1 MKKRVLSALLALC
14 LAFSLFGTALAATAA
29 ETTAAPAAASSA
41 EGQTDPAVT
50 DDTSGETA
58 APEGTETP
66 AETPEE
72 TETQA
77 VTETPGETETP
88 DGAEQP
94 SNAAVSMPAQSFEQT
109 LDNGITVA
117 VEAPEGA
124 LPQGVTLNA
133 AMLDTDSEDARQAA
147 AQLDEAGVSY
157 DGFVALDVSFTDA
170 SGAELEP
177 ALPVTVRF
185 ELPEGL
191 LPEDVDTD
199 SLTVQHLA
207 EDDTGAVVSVE
218 TVADAAEEAEGT
230 ISVNDTEASAAFVV
244 EGFSTFT
251 LTWMEDHVIWDK
263 TESLEFR
270 IVDTDGNELTLPD
283 NYDLSYA
290 LPESGKVTFETIVE
304 KNGIKTITV
313 GGVEYVFQNATLV
326 SDQLRHP
333 INAAERIDGTLDDEV
348 RLYDSVMPNG
358 TGFYTRDD
366 GGAGGE
372 SDEHLE
378 LVYRRADESNS
389 EVYEPEPEYSKTAT
403 TNDGGQTYD
412 LTLSVSGDVGLS
424 TEKQKVDV
432 LFIVDQSGS
441 MDERDMG
448 EGKTR
453 QQVVAEQ
460 AEALAEALA
469 ANENLDAQFAVVTF
483 SDSLGSTQYYND
495 AAIRLS
501 WTDNTSAVY
510 SAANQEST
518 GGTNYEAGMMTGRAA
533 LIESRPDALK
543 YVIFLSDGEPTYYY
557 DEKGNT
563 VGNGSDFRDTYL
575 TSAIKQ
581 AEFYSAVN
589 GFFTIRVGN
598 ESNADAR
605 LNQLYAAVRNE
616 VGASG
621 DSENFGNYSAE
632 DSGELA
638 QKFAEI
644 AAQIT
649 SLSMSN
655 VSICDTLSEWVEPVS
670 GAEPYV
676 IVRDAEGSVTAAE
689 DNFFEVTYDNKELRL
704 EFDKEYELKD
714 GYVYELHLQIQPS
727 DKAYSAGSGSYTE
740 IGDPDT
746 GTYAG
751 EFGFPSNKTATLTYD
766 TDLTKDHSLTY
777 DMPVVQVRTATLTL
791 QKTFVGLTD
800 EDVYYILFGQAERP
814 NDSAGNE
821 AWNSYYQANF
831 SFDVNFCDSTLSDKQ
846 GNGQDYMAEDSS
858 ISDAIMKP
866 GDSTSKVTNGGDFIV
881 YAAKCLNY
889 PENAANLENA
899 TNEANRATLQKVG
912 GNWVYTQV
920 IDVAVCTS
928 ENLFYTVFEQHG
940 ELPGYAKLDPDSAVY
955 SVNLNGTNS
964 WTGHGKFV
972 QDADVKS
979 PAINLPD
986 EDEING
992 IRYNVLAHLSITDD
1006 TTIEFTNHYT
1016 DSMTITKAVTLDG
1029 GTATEALL
1037 DEIDTTEYEITLK
1050 PADTTKLVKT
1060 VDSQQFGPDWNAKM
1074 VDYSVN
1080 VSYSNSLTGGQTHE
1094 NTTLTFNRD
1103 GTLTVKLYAGESV
1116 TIDDL
1121 PAINWKVEETT
1132 PSDTADFDWTG
1143 VNYAEAYNNAKVD
1156 NGPHDGQYDADSG
1169 NSWTNNE
1176 KAAEKD
1182 NEGAD
1187 HWNRYESD
1195 DTYGMTDSTDG
1206 TVVLDVDV
1214 TLTEPNNGP
1223 SVAVTLTNDYAHY
1236 YTLIIEK
1243 QVTGGMGDTSEFFD
1257 FFTSVSRGDVD
1268 VAVNSGNAT
1277 DNDLDLGFVL
1287 TTQGTN
1293 ARYNSDDI
1301 VDNYGFQL
1309 ADNGTLTITKLKAD
1323 DVVTLAETDANANGY
1338 ETTYA
1343 GAEAVSDESGNY
1355 TVTVGSE
1362 DAVTVEGDSTTLK
1375 VTVTNHRDPATPTDA
1390 DANSAAPYLVLTAC
1404 AAFAGLALAGSI
1416 VAVRLRRRRQ
1426 E

>member
-14 LAFSLFGTALAATAA
+14 LAFSLFGTALAAAAA

-94 SNAAVSMPAQSFEQT
+94 TDAAAVSMPAQSFEQT

-133 AMLDTDSEDARQAA
+133 AMLDTDSEDARQVA

-170 SGAELEP
+170 SGAEVEP

-191 LPEDVDTD
+191 LPEDVDTA

-251 LTWMEDHVIWDK
+251 LTWVEDFLLERS
-263 TESLEFR
+263 ESLEFR

-283 NYDLSYA
+283 GYNLSYA

-326 SDQLRHP
+326 SNQLRHP
-333 INAAERIDGTLDDEV
+333 INAAERIDGIVNDEV
-348 RLYDSVMPNG
+348 RLYDSVMPNS

-366 GGAGGE
+366 GGK
-372 SDEHLE
+372 SNEHLE

-389 EVYEPEPEYSKTAT
+389 EVYEPEPEYSKTANT
-403 TNDGGQTYD
+403 DDGGQTYD

-543 YVIFLSDGEPTYYY
+543 YVIFLSDGEPTYCY
-557 DEKGNT
+557 DKNGNT
-563 VGNGSDFRDTYL
+563 DGNGSDFRDTYL
-575 TSAIKQ
+575 TSAIEQ

-589 GFFTIRVGN
+589 GFFTIRVGD

-605 LNQLYAAVRNE
+605 LTRLYAAVRDA
-616 VGASG
+616 VGASE
-621 DSENFGNYSAE
+621 DSENFGNYHAE

-676 IVRDAEGSVTAAE
+676 IVRDAEGNVTTAE
-689 DNFFEVTYDNKELRL
+689 DNSFKVTYNPDNKELRL
-704 EFDKEYELKD
+704 EFAEEYELKD

-727 DKAYSAGSGSYTE
+727 DKAYSAGSGSYTK

-751 EFGFPSNKTATLTYD
+751 VRGFPSNETAILTYD
-766 TDLTKDHSLTY
+766 TDLTQDHSLTY

-881 YAAKCLNY
+881 YAAKCLND
-889 PENAANLENA
+889 PGSAASLTSA
-899 TNEANRATLQKVG
+899 TNEANRATLEKVD

-920 IDVAVCTS
+920 IDVAICTS
-928 ENLFYTVFEQHG
+928 NNLFYTVFEQHG

-1006 TTIEFTNHYT
+1006 TTISFTNYYT
-1016 DSMTITKAVTLDG
+1016 DAMTFTKTVTLDG
-1029 GTATEALL
+1029 ETATEALL
-1037 DEIDTTEYEITLK
+1037 DEIGTTEYVITLR
-1050 PADTTKLVKT
+1050 PADTTQLVNSH
-1060 VDSQQFGPDWNAKM
+1060 DLGPGWSTKM
-1074 VDYSVN
+1074 NGYEVG
-1080 VSYSNSLTGGQTHE
+1080 VSYSNSLTGGQTHD
-1094 NTTLTFNRD
+1094 NKTLTFHED

-1116 TIDDL
+1116 TINDL
-1121 PAINWKVEETT
+1121 PAINWSVVETT
-1132 PSDTADFDWTG
+1132 PSDTTDYYWTG
-1143 VNYAEAYNNAKVD
+1143 VTYAEDYNDAKVD
-1156 NGPHDGQYDADSG
+1156 NGPRDDQYDADSG
-1169 NSWTNNE
+1169 NNWADNE

-1182 NEGAD
+1182 NKGAD

-1243 QVTGGMGDTSEFFD
+1243 QVTGGMGDTSEFFG
-1257 FFTSVSRGDVD
+1257 FFTSVSRGEDV
-1268 VAVNSGNAT
+1268 VAVNSGSAT
-1277 DNDLDLGFVL
+1277 NNNLGLGFVL

>member
-1 MKKRVLSALLALC
+1 MKKRVFSALLALC

-58 APEGTETP
+58 APEETETP

-109 LDNGITVA
+109 LDNGVTVA

-133 AMLDTDSEDARQAA
+133 AMLDTDSEESQQAA

-170 SGAELEP
+170 SGAEVEP

-191 LPEDVDTD
+191 LPEDVDTA

-283 NYDLSYA
+283 SYDLSYA

-304 KNGIKTITV
+304 ENGIKTITV

-358 TGFYTRDD
+358 TGYYTRDD

-412 LTLSVSGDVGLS
+412 LTLSVSGDVGSS

-441 MDERDMG
+441 MDERDM
-448 EGKTR
+448 EQGKTR

-460 AEALAEALA
+460 AKDLAEALA

-563 VGNGSDFRDTYL
+563 DGNGSDFRDTYL

-581 AEFYSAVN
+581 AKFYSAVN
-589 GFFTIRVGN
+589 GFFTIRVGD
-598 ESNADAR
+598 ESDADAR
-605 LNQLYAAVRNE
+605 LTELYAAVRDA

-621 DSENFGNYSAE
+621 DSENFGNYRAK

-670 GAEPYV
+670 DAEPYV
-676 IVRDAEGSVTAAE
+676 IVRDAEGKVTTAE
-689 DNFFEVTYDNKELRL
+689 NSSFKATYDPGKKELRL
-704 EFDKEYELKD
+704 EFDEEYELKD

-727 DKAYSAGSGSYTE
+727 DEAYSAGSGSYTE

-751 EFGFPSNKTATLTYD
+751 VRGFPSNETAILTYD

-881 YAAKCLNY
+881 YAAKCLND
-889 PENAANLENA
+889 PGSAASLTSA
-899 TNEANRATLQKVG
+899 TNEANRATLEKVD

-920 IDVAVCTS
+920 IDVAICTS
-928 ENLFYTVFEQHG
+928 NNLFYTVFEQHG

-979 PAINLPD
+979 PVINLPD

-1006 TTIEFTNHYT
+1006 TTISFTNYYT
-1016 DSMTITKAVTLDG
+1016 DAMTLTKTVTLDG
-1029 GTATEALL
+1029 ETATEALL
-1037 DEIDTTEYEITLK
+1037 DEIDTTEYVITLR
-1050 PADTTKLVKT
+1050 PADTTKLVNSH
-1060 VDSQQFGPDWNAKM
+1060 DLGPGWSTKM
-1074 VDYSVN
+1074 NGYEVG
-1080 VSYSNSLTGGQTHE
+1080 VSYSNSLTGGQTHD
-1094 NTTLTFNRD
+1094 NKTLTFHED

-1116 TIDDL
+1116 TINDL
-1121 PAINWKVEETT
+1121 PAINWSVVETT
-1132 PSDTADFDWTG
+1132 PSDTTDYYWTG
-1143 VNYAEAYNNAKVD
+1143 VTYAEAYNDAKVD
-1156 NGPHDGQYDADSG
+1156 NGPRDDQYDVDSG
-1169 NSWTNNE
+1169 NSWANNE

-1257 FFTSVSRGDVD
+1257 FFTSVSRGEDV
-1268 VAVNSGNAT
+1268 VAVNSGSAT
-1277 DNDLDLGFVL
+1277 NNNLGLGFVL

-1293 ARYNSDDI
+1293 ARYNSDPDT
-1301 VDNYGFQL
+1301 VDDYGFQL
-1309 ADNGTLTITKLKAD
+1309 ADNDTLTISKLKED
-1323 DVVTLAETDANANGY
+1323 DVVYLREDDYSDEGY
-1338 ETTYA
+1338 TTTYT
-1343 GAEAVSDESGNY
+1343 GVAVNGDGTQITDEYGNY
-1355 TVTVGSE
+1355 IVNVSGENTE
-1362 DAVTVEGDSTTLK
+1362 LK

-1390 DANSAAPYLVLTAC
+1390 DTDSTAPYLVLTAC

>member
-1 MKKRVLSALLALC
+1 
-14 LAFSLFGTALAATAA
+14 
-29 ETTAAPAAASSA
+29 
-41 EGQTDPAVT
+41 
-50 DDTSGETA
+50 
-58 APEGTETP
+58 
-66 AETPEE
+66 
-72 TETQA
+72 
-77 VTETPGETETP
+77 
-88 DGAEQP
+88 
-94 SNAAVSMPAQSFEQT
+94 
-109 LDNGITVA
+109 
-117 VEAPEGA
+117 
-124 LPQGVTLNA
+124 
-133 AMLDTDSEDARQAA
+133 
-147 AQLDEAGVSY
+147 
-157 DGFVALDVSFTDA
+157 
-170 SGAELEP
+170 
-177 ALPVTVRF
+177 
-185 ELPEGL
+185 
-191 LPEDVDTD
+191 
-199 SLTVQHLA
+199 
-207 EDDTGAVVSVE
+207 
-218 TVADAAEEAEGT
+218 
-230 ISVNDTEASAAFVV
+230 
-244 EGFSTFT
+244 
-251 LTWMEDHVIWDK
+251 
-263 TESLEFR
+263 
-270 IVDTDGNELTLPD
+270 
-283 NYDLSYA
+283 
-290 LPESGKVTFETIVE
+290 
-304 KNGIKTITV
+304 
-313 GGVEYVFQNATLV
+313 
-326 SDQLRHP
+326 
-333 INAAERIDGTLDDEV
+333 
-348 RLYDSVMPNG
+348 
-358 TGFYTRDD
+358 
-366 GGAGGE
+366 
-372 SDEHLE
+372 
-378 LVYRRADESNS
+378 
-389 EVYEPEPEYSKTAT
+389 
-403 TNDGGQTYD
+403 
-412 LTLSVSGDVGLS
+412 
-424 TEKQKVDV
+424 
-432 LFIVDQSGS
+432 
-441 MDERDMG
+441 
-448 EGKTR
+448 
-453 QQVVAEQ
+453 
-460 AEALAEALA
+460 
-469 ANENLDAQFAVVTF
+469 
-483 SDSLGSTQYYND
+483 
-495 AAIRLS
+495 
-501 WTDNTSAVY
+501 
-510 SAANQEST
+510 
-518 GGTNYEAGMMTGRAA
+518 MTGRAA

-563 VGNGSDFRDTYL
+563 DGNGSEFSNTYL

-589 GFFTIRVGN
+589 GFFTIRVGK

-605 LNQLYAAVRNE
+605 LTQLYAAVRDE

-676 IVRDAEGSVTAAE
+676 IVRDAEGNETDAE
-689 DNFFEVTYDNKELRL
+689 DNFFEVTYNPDNKELRL
-704 EFDKEYELKD
+704 EFAEEYELKD

-751 EFGFPSNKTATLTYD
+751 ESGFPSNATAILTYD
-766 TDLTKDHSLTY
+766 TDLTQDHSLTY

-814 NDSAGNE
+814 DDDAADE

-831 SFDVNFCDSTLSDKQ
+831 SFDVNFCDSNLDNKTD
-846 GNGQDYMAEDSS
+846 GGQPYMAEDSS
-858 ISDAIMKP
+858 ISDTIMML
-866 GDSTSKVTNGGDFIV
+866 GDSETKVTNGGEFIV
-881 YAAKCLNY
+881 YAAKCLND
-889 PENAANLENA
+889 PGNATNLSNA
-899 TNEANRATLQKVG
+899 TNEANRATLEKED

-964 WTGHGKFV
+964 WSGHGKFV
-972 QDADVKS
+972 QDADVES

-992 IRYNVLAHLSITDD
+992 IRDNVLARLSITDD
-1006 TTIEFTNHYT
+1006 TTISFTNYYT
-1016 DSMTITKAVTLDG
+1016 DAMTLTKTVTLDG
-1029 GTATEALL
+1029 ETATEALL
-1037 DEIDTTEYEITLK
+1037 DEIGTTEYVITLR
-1050 PADTTKLVKT
+1050 PADTTKLVNSH
-1060 VDSQQFGPDWNAKM
+1060 DLGPGWSTKM
-1074 VDYSVN
+1074 NGYEVG
-1080 VSYSNSLTGGQTHE
+1080 VSYSNSLTGGQTHDDK
-1094 NTTLTFNRD
+1094 TLTFNED

-1116 TIDDL
+1116 TINDL
-1121 PAINWKVEETT
+1121 PAINWSVVETT
-1132 PSDTADFDWTG
+1132 PSDTTDYYWTG
-1143 VNYAEAYNNAKVD
+1143 VTYAEDYNDAKVD
-1156 NGPHDGQYDADSG
+1156 NGPRDDQYDADSG
-1169 NSWTNNE
+1169 NGWANNE

-1187 HWNRYESD
+1187 HWNRYEPG
-1195 DTYGMTDSTDG
+1195 DTYGMTDYTDG

-1214 TLTEPNNGP
+1214 ALSETDNGP

-1268 VAVNSGNAT
+1268 VAVNSGNAI
-1277 DNDLDLGFVL
+1277 DNDLGLGFVL

-1293 ARYNSDDI
+1293 AQYNSDPDT
-1301 VDNYGFQL
+1301 VDDYDFQL

-1355 TVTVGSE
+1355 TVAVGSE

-1390 DANSAAPYLVLTAC
+1390 DTNSTAPYLVLTAC

-1416 VAVRLRRRRQ
+1416 VTVRLRRRRQ

>member
-1 MKKRVLSALLALC
+1 MKKRVFSALLALC
-14 LAFSLFGTALAATAA
+14 LAFSLFGTALAAAAA
-29 ETTAAPAAASSA
+29 ETTAAPVSASSA
-41 EGQTDPAVT
+41 EGQTDLAVT

-58 APEGTETP
+58 APEETETP

-77 VTETPGETETP
+77 VTETPGETETS

-94 SNAAVSMPAQSFEQT
+94 TDAAAVSMPAQSFEQT

-133 AMLDTDSEDARQAA
+133 AMLDTDSEDARQVA

-191 LPEDVDTD
+191 LPEDVDTA
-199 SLTVQHLA
+199 SLAVQHLA

-283 NYDLSYA
+283 SYDLSYA

-304 KNGIKTITV
+304 ENGIKTITV

-333 INAAERIDGTLDDEV
+333 INAAERIDGALDDEV
-348 RLYDSVMPNG
+348 RLYDSVMPNS

-366 GGAGGE
+366 GGK
-372 SDEHLE
+372 SNEHLE

-448 EGKTR
+448 QGKTR

-543 YVIFLSDGEPTYYY
+543 YVIFLSDGEPTYCY
-557 DEKGNT
+557 DKNGNT
-563 VGNGSDFRDTYL
+563 DGNGSNFSITYL
-575 TSAIKQ
+575 TSAIEQ
-581 AEFYSAVN
+581 AKFYSAVN

-598 ESNADAR
+598 ESYADAR
-605 LNQLYAAVRNE
+605 LTELYAAVRDA
-616 VGASG
+616 VGASE
-621 DSENFGNYSAE
+621 DSENFGNYHAE

-727 DKAYSAGSGSYTE
+727 DEAYSAGSGSYTA

-746 GTYAG
+746 GTYA
-751 EFGFPSNKTATLTYD
+751 EESGFPSNATAILTYD
-766 TDLTKDHSLTY
+766 TDLTQDHSLTY

-814 NDSAGNE
+814 DDDAADE

-831 SFDVNFCDSTLSDKQ
+831 SFDVNFCDSNLDNKTD
-846 GNGQDYMAEDSS
+846 GGQPYMAEDSS
-858 ISDAIMKP
+858 IPDSIMKP
-866 GDSTSKVTNGGDFIV
+866 GDSSRVTNGGDFIV
-881 YAAKCLNY
+881 YAAKCLND
-889 PENAANLENA
+889 PGSAASLTSA

-992 IRYNVLAHLSITDD
+992 IRYNVLAHMSITDD
-1006 TTIEFTNHYT
+1006 TTISFTNYYT
-1016 DSMTITKAVTLDG
+1016 DAMTLTKTVTLDG
-1029 GTATEALL
+1029 ETATEALL
-1037 DEIDTTEYEITLK
+1037 DEIGTTEYAITLR
-1050 PADTTKLVKT
+1050 PADTTKLVNSH
-1060 VDSQQFGPDWNAKM
+1060 DLGPGWSTKM
-1074 VDYSVN
+1074 NGYEVG
-1080 VSYSNSLTGGQTHE
+1080 VSYSNSLTGGQTHD
-1094 NTTLTFNRD
+1094 NKTLTFNED

-1116 TIDDL
+1116 TINDL
-1121 PAINWKVEETT
+1121 PAINWSVVETT
-1132 PSDTADFDWTG
+1132 PSDTTDYYWTG
-1143 VNYAEAYNNAKVD
+1143 VTYAEAYNDAKVD
-1156 NGPHDGQYDADSG
+1156 NGPRDDQYDVDSG
-1169 NSWTNNE
+1169 NNWANNE

-1375 VTVTNHRDPATPTDA
+1375 VTVTNHRDPAAPTDA

>member
-1 MKKRVLSALLALC
+1 MKKRVFSALLALC

-58 APEGTETP
+58 APEETETP

-133 AMLDTDSEDARQAA
+133 AMLDTDSEESQQAA

-170 SGAELEP
+170 SGAEVEP

-191 LPEDVDTD
+191 LPEDVDTA

-251 LTWMEDHVIWDK
+251 LTWVEDHTFWDD

-333 INAAERIDGTLDDEV
+333 INAAERIDGIVNDEV
-348 RLYDSVMPNG
+348 RLYDSVMPNS

-366 GGAGGE
+366 GGK
-372 SDEHLE
+372 SNEHLE

-389 EVYEPEPEYSKTAT
+389 EVYEPEPEYSKTANT
-403 TNDGGQTYD
+403 DDGGQTYD

-432 LFIVDQSGS
+432 LFIVDQSRS

-448 EGKTR
+448 QGKTR
-453 QQVVAEQ
+453 QEVVAEQ
-460 AEALAEALA
+460 AGALAEALA

-483 SDSLGSTQYYND
+483 SNGLGSTQYYND

-510 SAANQEST
+510 LAANQEST

-557 DEKGNT
+557 DE
-563 VGNGSDFRDTYL
+563 NGDTGGDGSVFHDIYL

-581 AEFYSAVN
+581 AAFYSAVN

-605 LNQLYAAVRNE
+605 LTELYAAVRDA
-616 VGASG
+616 VGASE
-621 DSENFGNYSAE
+621 DSENFGNYRANN
-632 DSGELA
+632 SGELA

-655 VSICDTLSEWVEPVS
+655 VSIFDTLSEWVEPVS

-727 DKAYSAGSGSYTE
+727 DKAYSVGSGSYTE

-751 EFGFPSNKTATLTYD
+751 VLGFPSNETAILTYD

-814 NDSAGNE
+814 DDDAADE

-831 SFDVNFCDSTLSDKQ
+831 SFDVNFCDSNLDNKTD
-846 GNGQDYMAEDSS
+846 GGQPYMAEDSS
-858 ISDAIMKP
+858 IPDSIMKP
-866 GDSTSKVTNGGDFIV
+866 GDSSRVTNGGDFIV
-881 YAAKCLNY
+881 YAAKCLND

-1006 TTIEFTNHYT
+1006 TTISFTNYYT
-1016 DSMTITKAVTLDG
+1016 DAMTLTKTVTLDG
-1029 GTATEALL
+1029 ETATEALL
-1037 DEIDTTEYEITLK
+1037 DEIGTTEYVITLR
-1050 PADTTKLVKT
+1050 PADTTKLVNSH
-1060 VDSQQFGPDWNAKM
+1060 DLGPGWSTKM
-1074 VDYSVN
+1074 NGYEVG
-1080 VSYSNSLTGGQTHE
+1080 VSYSNSLTGGQTHD
-1094 NTTLTFNRD
+1094 NKTLTFHED

-1116 TIDDL
+1116 TINDL
-1121 PAINWKVEETT
+1121 PAINWSVVETT
-1132 PSDTADFDWTG
+1132 PSDTTDYYWTG
-1143 VNYAEAYNNAKVD
+1143 VTYAEDYNDAKVD
-1156 NGPHDGQYDADSG
+1156 NGPRDDQYDADSG
-1169 NSWTNNE
+1169 NNWADNE

-1182 NEGAD
+1182 NKGAD

-1243 QVTGGMGDTSEFFD
+1243 QVTGGMGDTSEFFN

-1390 DANSAAPYLVLTAC
+1390 DANSTAPFVVLTAC

>member
-1 MKKRVLSALLALC
+1 MKKRVLSTLLALC

-29 ETTAAPAAASSA
+29 ETTAAPVSASSA

-109 LDNGITVA
+109 LDNGVTVA

-177 ALPVTVRF
+177 TLPVTVRF

-199 SLTVQHLA
+199 SLAVQHLA

-283 NYDLSYA
+283 SYDLSYA

-304 KNGIKTITV
+304 ENGIKTITV

-333 INAAERIDGTLDDEV
+333 INAAERIDGALDDEV
-348 RLYDSVMPNG
+348 RLYDSVMPNS

-389 EVYEPEPEYSKTAT
+389 EVYEPEPEYSKTANT
-403 TNDGGQTYD
+403 DDGGQTYD
-412 LTLSVSGDVGLS
+412 LTLSVSGDVGSS

-441 MDERDMG
+441 MDESDMG
-448 EGKTR
+448 QGKTR

-483 SDSLGSTQYYND
+483 SNGLGSTQYYND

-501 WTDNTSAVY
+501 WTDDTSAVY

-563 VGNGSDFRDTYL
+563 DGNGSDFRDTYL

-589 GFFTIRVGN
+589 GFFTIRVGD

-605 LNQLYAAVRNE
+605 LTQLYAAVRDA

-621 DSENFGNYSAE
+621 DSENFGNYSAK

-676 IVRDAEGSVTAAE
+676 IVRDAEGKVTTAE
-689 DNFFEVTYDNKELRL
+689 NSSFKATYDPGKKELRL
-704 EFDKEYELKD
+704 EFDEEYELKD

-727 DKAYSAGSGSYTE
+727 DEAYSAGSGSYTK

-751 EFGFPSNKTATLTYD
+751 ESGFPSNATAILTYD
-766 TDLTKDHSLTY
+766 TDLTQDHSLTY

-881 YAAKCLNY
+881 YAAKCLND
-889 PENAANLENA
+889 PGSAASLTSA
-899 TNEANRATLQKVG
+899 TNEANRATLEKVD

-920 IDVAVCTS
+920 IDVAICTS
-928 ENLFYTVFEQHG
+928 NNLFYTVFEQHG

-1006 TTIEFTNHYT
+1006 TTISFTNYYT
-1016 DSMTITKAVTLDG
+1016 DAMTLTKTVTLDG
-1029 GTATEALL
+1029 ETATEALL
-1037 DEIDTTEYEITLK
+1037 DEIGTTEYAITLR
-1050 PADTTKLVKT
+1050 PADTTKLVNSH
-1060 VDSQQFGPDWNAKM
+1060 DLGPGWSTKM
-1074 VDYSVN
+1074 NGYEVG
-1080 VSYSNSLTGGQTHE
+1080 VSYSNSLTGGQTHD
-1094 NTTLTFNRD
+1094 NKTLTFNED

-1116 TIDDL
+1116 TINDL
-1121 PAINWKVEETT
+1121 PAINWSVVETT
-1132 PSDTADFDWTG
+1132 PSDTTDYYWTG
-1143 VNYAEAYNNAKVD
+1143 VTYAEAYNDAKVD
-1156 NGPHDGQYDADSG
+1156 NGPRDDQYDVDSG
-1169 NSWTNNE
+1169 NSWANNE

-1206 TVVLDVDV
+1206 TVVLDVNIRP
-1214 TLTEPNNGP
+1214 LTEPDSGP
-1223 SVAVTLTNDYAHY
+1223 SVAVTLTNN
-1236 YTLIIEK
+1236 YTRFE
-1243 QVTGGMGDTSEFFD
+1243 
-1257 FFTSVSRGDVD
+1257 
-1268 VAVNSGNAT
+1268 N
-1277 DNDLDLGFVL
+1277 
-1287 TTQGTN
+1287 
-1293 ARYNSDDI
+1293 
-1301 VDNYGFQL
+1301 
-1309 ADNGTLTITKLKAD
+1309 TLTITKYVSGPMGDTTADFTFTVVLTDTLNGDAPYELSNDVMTAQGLTRTDEGTYTLTLSDGESITLTLPYGVKA
-1323 DVVTLAETDANANGY
+1323 
-1338 ETTYA
+1338 
-1343 GAEAVSDESGNY
+1343 
-1355 TVTVGSE
+1355 
-1362 DAVTVEGDSTTLK
+1362 TVEETNAQGHTVYSRTDGTATGDF
-1375 VTVTNHRDPATPTDA
+1375 NPNDDNGDGRA
-1390 DANSAAPYLVLTAC
+1390 DALLDYTEISKQTVEIDASVHTIDFMNYRAAAVPTGIDTDSAAPYLVLTAC

>member
-14 LAFSLFGTALAATAA
+14 LAFSLFGTALAAAAA
-29 ETTAAPAAASSA
+29 ETTAAPVSASSA

-58 APEGTETP
+58 APEETETP

-109 LDNGITVA
+109 LDNGVTVA

-177 ALPVTVRF
+177 TLPVTVRF

-199 SLTVQHLA
+199 SLAVQHLA

-251 LTWMEDHVIWDK
+251 LTWVEDHTFWDD

-333 INAAERIDGTLDDEV
+333 INAAERIDGIVNDEV

-412 LTLSVSGDVGLS
+412 LTLSVSGDVGSS

-441 MDERDMG
+441 MDERDM
-448 EGKTR
+448 EQGKTR

-460 AEALAEALA
+460 AKDLAEALA

-501 WTDNTSAVY
+501 WTDDTSAVY
-510 SAANQEST
+510 SAANQKST

-543 YVIFLSDGEPTYYY
+543 YVIFLSDGEPTYCY
-557 DEKGNT
+557 DKNGNT
-563 VGNGSDFRDTYL
+563 DGNGSNFSITYL
-575 TSAIKQ
+575 TSAIEQ
-581 AEFYSAVN
+581 AKFYSAVN

-605 LNQLYAAVRNE
+605 LTELYAAVRNA

-621 DSENFGNYSAE
+621 DSENFGNYRAK

-676 IVRDAEGSVTAAE
+676 IVRDAEGNKTSTE
-689 DNFFEVTYDNKELRL
+689 NSSFKVTYDPENKELRL
-704 EFDKEYELKD
+704 EFDEEYELKD

-751 EFGFPSNKTATLTYD
+751 ESGFPSNATAILTYD
-766 TDLTKDHSLTY
+766 TDLTQDHSLTY

-814 NDSAGNE
+814 DDDAADE

-831 SFDVNFCDSTLSDKQ
+831 SFDVNFCDSNLDNKTD
-846 GNGQDYMAEDSS
+846 GGQPYMAEDSS
-858 ISDAIMKP
+858 IPDSIMKP
-866 GDSTSKVTNGGDFIV
+866 GDSSRVTNGGDFIV

-889 PENAANLENA
+889 PESAADLENA
-899 TNEANRATLQKVG
+899 TNEANRATLEKVD

-1006 TTIEFTNHYT
+1006 TTISFTNYYT
-1016 DSMTITKAVTLDG
+1016 DAMTLTKTVTLDG
-1029 GTATEALL
+1029 ETATEALL
-1037 DEIDTTEYEITLK
+1037 DEIGTTEYVITLR
-1050 PADTTKLVKT
+1050 PADTTQLVNSH
-1060 VDSQQFGPDWNAKM
+1060 DLGPGWNTKM
-1074 VDYSVN
+1074 NGYEVG
-1080 VSYSNSLTGGQTHE
+1080 VSYSNSLTGQTHD
-1094 NTTLTFNRD
+1094 NKTLTFHED

-1116 TIDDL
+1116 TINDL
-1121 PAINWKVEETT
+1121 PAINWSVVETT
-1132 PSDTADFDWTG
+1132 PSDTTDYYWTG
-1143 VNYAEAYNNAKVD
+1143 VTYAEAYNDAKVD
-1156 NGPHDGQYDADSG
+1156 NGPRDDQYDVDSG
-1169 NSWTNNE
+1169 NNWANNE

-1206 TVVLDVDV
+1206 TVVLDVNIRP
-1214 TLTEPNNGP
+1214 LTEPDSGP
-1223 SVAVTLTNDYAHY
+1223 SVAVTLTNN
-1236 YTLIIEK
+1236 YTRFE
-1243 QVTGGMGDTSEFFD
+1243 
-1257 FFTSVSRGDVD
+1257 
-1268 VAVNSGNAT
+1268 N
-1277 DNDLDLGFVL
+1277 
-1287 TTQGTN
+1287 
-1293 ARYNSDDI
+1293 
-1301 VDNYGFQL
+1301 
-1309 ADNGTLTITKLKAD
+1309 TLTITKYVSGPMGDTTADFTFTVVLTDTLNGDAPYELSNDVMTAQGLTRTDEGTYTLTLSDGESIILTLPYGVKA
-1323 DVVTLAETDANANGY
+1323 
-1338 ETTYA
+1338 
-1343 GAEAVSDESGNY
+1343 
-1355 TVTVGSE
+1355 
-1362 DAVTVEGDSTTLK
+1362 TVEETNAQGHTVYSRTDGTATGDF
-1375 VTVTNHRDPATPTDA
+1375 NPNDDNGDGRA
-1390 DANSAAPYLVLTAC
+1390 DALLDYTEISKQTVEIDASVHTIDFMNYRAAAVPTGVDTDSAAPYLVLTAC

>member
-1 MKKRVLSALLALC
+1 MKKRVFSALLALC

-29 ETTAAPAAASSA
+29 ETTAAPVSASSA
-41 EGQTDPAVT
+41 EGQTDLAVT

-58 APEGTETP
+58 APEETETP

-77 VTETPGETETP
+77 VTETPGETETS

-94 SNAAVSMPAQSFEQT
+94 TDAAAVSMPAQSFEQT

-170 SGAELEP
+170 SGAEVEP

-191 LPEDVDTD
+191 LPEDVDTA

-251 LTWMEDHVIWDK
+251 LTWVEDNTFWDD

-333 INAAERIDGTLDDEV
+333 INAAERIDGIVNDEV
-348 RLYDSVMPNG
+348 RLYDSVMPNS

-366 GGAGGE
+366 GGK
-372 SDEHLE
+372 SNEHLE

-389 EVYEPEPEYSKTAT
+389 EVYEPEPEYSKTANT
-403 TNDGGQTYD
+403 DDGGQTYD
-412 LTLSVSGDVGLS
+412 LTLSVSGDVGSS

-441 MDERDMG
+441 MDEHDMG
-448 EGKTR
+448 QGKTR

-501 WTDNTSAVY
+501 WTDDTSAVY

-543 YVIFLSDGEPTYYY
+543 YVIFLSDGEPTYCY
-557 DEKGNT
+557 DKNGNT
-563 VGNGSDFRDTYL
+563 YGNGSDFRDTYL

-605 LNQLYAAVRNE
+605 LTELYAAVRDA

-621 DSENFGNYSAE
+621 DSENFGNYRAK

-670 GAEPYV
+670 DAEPYV
-676 IVRDAEGSVTAAE
+676 IVRDAEGNKTSTE
-689 DNFFEVTYDNKELRL
+689 NSSFKVTYDPENKELRL
-704 EFDKEYELKD
+704 EFDEEYELKD

-727 DKAYSAGSGSYTE
+727 DKAYSAGSGSYTK

-751 EFGFPSNKTATLTYD
+751 ESGFPSNATAILTYD
-766 TDLTKDHSLTY
+766 TDLTQDHSLTY

-881 YAAKCLNY
+881 YAAKCLND
-889 PENAANLENA
+889 PGSAASLTSA
-899 TNEANRATLQKVG
+899 TNEANRATLEKVD

-920 IDVAVCTS
+920 IDVAICTS
-928 ENLFYTVFEQHG
+928 NNLFYTVFEQHG

-1006 TTIEFTNHYT
+1006 TTISFTNYYT
-1016 DSMTITKAVTLDG
+1016 DAMTLTKTVTLDG
-1029 GTATEALL
+1029 ETATEALL
-1037 DEIDTTEYEITLK
+1037 DEIGTTEYAITLR
-1050 PADTTKLVKT
+1050 PADTTKLVNSH
-1060 VDSQQFGPDWNAKM
+1060 DLGPGWSTKM
-1074 VDYSVN
+1074 NGYEVG
-1080 VSYSNSLTGGQTHE
+1080 VSYSNSLTGQTHD
-1094 NTTLTFNRD
+1094 NKTLTFHED

-1116 TIDDL
+1116 TINDL
-1121 PAINWKVEETT
+1121 PAINWSVVETT
-1132 PSDTADFDWTG
+1132 PSDTTDYYWTG
-1143 VNYAEAYNNAKVD
+1143 VTYAEDYNDAKVD
-1156 NGPHDGQYDADSG
+1156 NGPRDDQYDADSG
-1169 NSWTNNE
+1169 NNWADNE

-1182 NEGAD
+1182 NKGAD

-1257 FFTSVSRGDVD
+1257 FFTSVSRGEDV
-1268 VAVNSGNAT
+1268 VAVNSGSAT
-1277 DNDLDLGFVL
+1277 NNNLGLGFVL

-1293 ARYNSDDI
+1293 ARYNSDPDT
-1301 VDNYGFQL
+1301 VDDYGFQL
-1309 ADNGTLTITKLKAD
+1309 ADNDTLTISKLKED
-1323 DVVTLAETDANANGY
+1323 DVVYLREDDYSDEGY
-1338 ETTYA
+1338 TTTYT
-1343 GAEAVSDESGNY
+1343 GVAVNGDGTQITDEYGNY
-1355 TVTVGSE
+1355 IVNVSGENTE
-1362 DAVTVEGDSTTLK
+1362 LK

-1390 DANSAAPYLVLTAC
+1390 DANSTAPFVVLTAC

>member
-1 MKKRVLSALLALC
+1 MKKRVFSALLALC
-14 LAFSLFGTALAATAA
+14 LAFSLFGTALAAPAA
-29 ETTAAPAAASSA
+29 EATAAPAAASSA
-41 EGQTDPAVT
+41 ESQTDPAVT

-58 APEGTETP
+58 APEETETP

-77 VTETPGETETP
+77 VTETPGETETS

-94 SNAAVSMPAQSFEQT
+94 TDAAAVSMPAQSFEQT

-133 AMLDTDSEDARQAA
+133 AMLDTDSEESQQAA

-170 SGAELEP
+170 SGAEVEP

-191 LPEDVDTD
+191 LPENVDTA

-251 LTWMEDHVIWDK
+251 LTWVEDHTFWDDA
-263 TESLEFR
+263 ESLEFR

-333 INAAERIDGTLDDEV
+333 INAAERIDGIVNDEV

-358 TGFYTRDD
+358 TGYYTRDD

-412 LTLSVSGDVGLS
+412 LTLSVSGDVGSS

-441 MDERDMG
+441 MDEHDMG
-448 EGKTR
+448 QGKTR

-510 SAANQEST
+510 SAANQKST

-557 DEKGNT
+557 DENGDT
-563 VGNGSDFRDTYL
+563 GGNGSVFYDIYL

-589 GFFTIRVGN
+589 GFFTIRVGD
-598 ESNADAR
+598 ESDADAR
-605 LNQLYAAVRNE
+605 LTQLYAAVCNA

-621 DSENFGNYSAE
+621 DSENFGNYRAK

-727 DKAYSAGSGSYTE
+727 DKAYSVGSGSYTK

-751 EFGFPSNKTATLTYD
+751 VLGFPSNETAILTYD

-814 NDSAGNE
+814 NDSAENE

-831 SFDVNFCDSTLSDKQ
+831 SFDVNFCDSNLDNKTD
-846 GNGQDYMAEDSS
+846 GGQPYMAEDSS
-858 ISDAIMKP
+858 IPDSIMKP
-866 GDSTSKVTNGGDFIV
+866 GDSSRVTNGGDFIV

-889 PENAANLENA
+889 PESAADLENA
-899 TNEANRATLQKVG
+899 TNEANRATLEKVD

-955 SVNLNGTNS
+955 TVRLNTGTATVDE
-964 WTGHGKFV
+964 WTGYGKFV
-972 QDADVKS
+972 QDEDVES
-979 PAINLPD
+979 PAINLPN

-992 IRYNVLAHLSITDD
+992 ISQNVLAHLSITGD

-1121 PAINWKVEETT
+1121 PAINWSVVETT
-1132 PSDTADFDWTG
+1132 PSDTTDYYWTG
-1143 VNYAEAYNNAKVD
+1143 VTYAEAYNDAKVD
-1156 NGPHDGQYDADSG
+1156 NGPRDDQYDVDSG
-1169 NSWTNNE
+1169 NRANNE

-1223 SVAVTLTNDYAHY
+1223 SVAVTLTNN
-1236 YTLIIEK
+1236 YTRFE
-1243 QVTGGMGDTSEFFD
+1243 
-1257 FFTSVSRGDVD
+1257 
-1268 VAVNSGNAT
+1268 N
-1277 DNDLDLGFVL
+1277 
-1287 TTQGTN
+1287 
-1293 ARYNSDDI
+1293 
-1301 VDNYGFQL
+1301 
-1309 ADNGTLTITKLKAD
+1309 TLTITKYVSGPMGDTTADFTFTVVLTDTLNGDAPYELSNDVMTAQGLTRTDEGTYTLTLSDGESITLTLPYGVKA
-1323 DVVTLAETDANANGY
+1323 
-1338 ETTYA
+1338 
-1343 GAEAVSDESGNY
+1343 
-1355 TVTVGSE
+1355 
-1362 DAVTVEGDSTTLK
+1362 TVEETNAQGHTVYSRTDGTATGDF
-1375 VTVTNHRDPATPTDA
+1375 NPNDDNGDGRA
-1390 DANSAAPYLVLTAC
+1390 DALLDYTEISKQTVEIDASVHTIDFMNYRAAAVPTGVDTDSAAPYLVLTAC

>member
-109 LDNGITVA
+109 LDNGVTVA

-133 AMLDTDSEDARQAA
+133 AMLDTDSEDARQVA

-170 SGAELEP
+170 SGAEVEP

-191 LPEDVDTD
+191 LPEDVDTA

-326 SDQLRHP
+326 SDQLRYP
-333 INAAERIDGTLDDEV
+333 INAAERIDGIVNDEV

-358 TGFYTRDD
+358 TGYYTRDD

-372 SDEHLE
+372 YDEHLE

-412 LTLSVSGDVGLS
+412 LTLSVSGDVGSS

-448 EGKTR
+448 QGKTR

-483 SDSLGSTQYYND
+483 SNGLGSTQYYND

-501 WTDNTSAVY
+501 WTDDTSAVY
-510 SAANQEST
+510 SAANQKST

-543 YVIFLSDGEPTYYY
+543 YVIFLSDGEPTYCY
-557 DEKGNT
+557 DKNGNT
-563 VGNGSDFRDTYL
+563 DGNGSDFRDTYL
-575 TSAIKQ
+575 TSAIEQ

-589 GFFTIRVGN
+589 GFFTIRVGD

-605 LNQLYAAVRNE
+605 LTRLYAAVRDA
-616 VGASG
+616 VGASE
-621 DSENFGNYSAE
+621 DSENFGNYHAE

-670 GAEPYV
+670 DAEPYV
-676 IVRDAEGSVTAAE
+676 IVRDAEGNKTSTE
-689 DNFFEVTYDNKELRL
+689 NSSFKVTYDPENKELRL
-704 EFDKEYELKD
+704 EFDEEYELKD

-751 EFGFPSNKTATLTYD
+751 ESGFPSNATAILTYD
-766 TDLTKDHSLTY
+766 TDLTQDHSLTY

-814 NDSAGNE
+814 DDDAADE

-831 SFDVNFCDSTLSDKQ
+831 NFDVNFCDSTLSDKQ

-881 YAAKCLNY
+881 YAAKCLND
-889 PENAANLENA
+889 PGSAASLTSA
-899 TNEANRATLQKVG
+899 TNEANRATLEKVD

-955 SVNLNGTNS
+955 SVSLNGTNS

-1006 TTIEFTNHYT
+1006 TTISFTNYYT
-1016 DSMTITKAVTLDG
+1016 DAMTLTKTVTLDG
-1029 GTATEALL
+1029 ETATEALL
-1037 DEIDTTEYEITLK
+1037 DEIGTTEYAITLR
-1050 PADTTKLVKT
+1050 PADTTQLVNSH
-1060 VDSQQFGPDWNAKM
+1060 DLGPGWSTKM
-1074 VDYSVN
+1074 NGYEVG
-1080 VSYSNSLTGGQTHE
+1080 VSYSNSLTGGQTHD
-1094 NTTLTFNRD
+1094 NKTLTFHED

-1116 TIDDL
+1116 TINDL
-1121 PAINWKVEETT
+1121 PAINWSVVETT
-1132 PSDTADFDWTG
+1132 PSDTTDYYWTG
-1143 VNYAEAYNNAKVD
+1143 VTYAEAYNDAKVD
-1156 NGPHDGQYDADSG
+1156 NGPRDDQYDADSG
-1169 NSWTNNE
+1169 NNWADNE

-1182 NEGAD
+1182 NKGAD

-1390 DANSAAPYLVLTAC
+1390 DANSTAPFVVLTAC

>member
-14 LAFSLFGTALAATAA
+14 LAFSLFGTALAAAAA

-77 VTETPGETETP
+77 VTETPGETETS

-94 SNAAVSMPAQSFEQT
+94 TDAAAVSMPAQSFEQT

-124 LPQGVTLNA
+124 LPQEVTLNA

-199 SLTVQHLA
+199 SLAVQHLA

-270 IVDTDGNELTLPD
+270 IVDTDGNELTLPES
-283 NYDLSYA
+283 YDLSYA

-333 INAAERIDGTLDDEV
+333 INAAERIDGIVNDEV

-358 TGFYTRDD
+358 TGYYTRDD

-389 EVYEPEPEYSKTAT
+389 EVYEPEPEYSKTANT
-403 TNDGGQTYD
+403 DDGGQTYD
-412 LTLSVSGDVGLS
+412 LTLSVSGDVGSS

-441 MDERDMG
+441 MDEHDMG
-448 EGKTR
+448 QGKTR

-501 WTDNTSAVY
+501 WTDDTSAVY

-557 DEKGNT
+557 DENGDT
-563 VGNGSDFRDTYL
+563 VGNGSVFYDIYL

-589 GFFTIRVGN
+589 GFFTIRVGD

-605 LNQLYAAVRNE
+605 LTQLYAAVRDA

-621 DSENFGNYSAE
+621 DSENFGNYRAK

-727 DKAYSAGSGSYTE
+727 DKAYSAGSGSYTK

-751 EFGFPSNKTATLTYD
+751 ESGFPSNATAILTYD
-766 TDLTKDHSLTY
+766 TDLTQDHSLTY

-814 NDSAGNE
+814 DDDAADE

-831 SFDVNFCDSTLSDKQ
+831 SFDVNFCDSNLDNKTD
-846 GNGQDYMAEDSS
+846 GGQPYMAEDSS
-858 ISDAIMKP
+858 IPDSIMKP
-866 GDSTSKVTNGGDFIV
+866 GDSSRVTNGGDFIV

-889 PENAANLENA
+889 PESAADLENA
-899 TNEANRATLQKVG
+899 TNEANRATLEKVD

-1006 TTIEFTNHYT
+1006 TTISFTNYYT
-1016 DSMTITKAVTLDG
+1016 DAMTLTKTVTLDG
-1029 GTATEALL
+1029 ETATEALL
-1037 DEIDTTEYEITLK
+1037 DEIGTTEYVITLR
-1050 PADTTKLVKT
+1050 PADTTQLVNSH
-1060 VDSQQFGPDWNAKM
+1060 DLGPGWNTKM
-1074 VDYSVN
+1074 NGYEVG
-1080 VSYSNSLTGGQTHE
+1080 VSYSNSLTGQTHD
-1094 NTTLTFNRD
+1094 NKTLTFHED

-1116 TIDDL
+1116 TINDL
-1121 PAINWKVEETT
+1121 PAINWSVVETT
-1132 PSDTADFDWTG
+1132 PSDTTDYYWTG
-1143 VNYAEAYNNAKVD
+1143 VTYAEDYNDAKVD
-1156 NGPHDGQYDADSG
+1156 NGPRDDQYDADSG
-1169 NSWTNNE
+1169 NNWADNE

-1182 NEGAD
+1182 NKGAD

-1257 FFTSVSRGDVD
+1257 FFTSVSRGEDV
-1268 VAVNSGNAT
+1268 VAVNSGSAT
-1277 DNDLDLGFVL
+1277 NNNLGLGFVL

-1293 ARYNSDDI
+1293 ARYNSDPDT
-1301 VDNYGFQL
+1301 VDDYGFQL
-1309 ADNGTLTITKLKAD
+1309 ADNDTLTISKLKED
-1323 DVVTLAETDANANGY
+1323 DVVYLREDDYSDEGY
-1338 ETTYA
+1338 TTTYT
-1343 GAEAVSDESGNY
+1343 GVAVNGDGTQITDEYGNY
-1355 TVTVGSE
+1355 IVNVSGENTE
-1362 DAVTVEGDSTTLK
+1362 LK

-1390 DANSAAPYLVLTAC
+1390 DANSTAPFVVLTAC

>member
-1 MKKRVLSALLALC
+1 MKKRVFSALLALC

-109 LDNGITVA
+109 LDNGVTVA

-133 AMLDTDSEDARQAA
+133 AMLDTDSEDARQVA

-170 SGAELEP
+170 SGAEVEP

-191 LPEDVDTD
+191 LPEDVDTA

-270 IVDTDGNELTLPD
+270 IVDTDGNKLTLPD

-326 SDQLRHP
+326 SDQLRYP
-333 INAAERIDGTLDDEV
+333 INAAERIDGIVNDEV

-358 TGFYTRDD
+358 TGYYTRDD

-412 LTLSVSGDVGLS
+412 LTLSVSGDVGSS

-432 LFIVDQSGS
+432 LFIVDQSRS
-441 MDERDMG
+441 MDERDM
-448 EGKTR
+448 EQGKTR

-460 AEALAEALA
+460 AKDLAEALA

-543 YVIFLSDGEPTYYY
+543 YVIFLSDGEPTYCY
-557 DEKGNT
+557 DKNGNT
-563 VGNGSDFRDTYL
+563 DGNGSNFSITYL
-575 TSAIKQ
+575 TSAIEQ
-581 AEFYSAVN
+581 AKFYSAVN

-598 ESNADAR
+598 ESYADAR
-605 LNQLYAAVRNE
+605 LTELYAAVRDA
-616 VGASG
+616 VGASE
-621 DSENFGNYSAE
+621 DSENFGNYHAE

-704 EFDKEYELKD
+704 EFDEEYELKD

-751 EFGFPSNKTATLTYD
+751 ESGFPSNATAILTYD
-766 TDLTKDHSLTY
+766 TDLTQDHSLTY

-814 NDSAGNE
+814 DDDAADE

-881 YAAKCLNY
+881 YAAKCLND
-889 PENAANLENA
+889 PGSAASLTSA
-899 TNEANRATLQKVG
+899 TNEANRATLKKVD

-920 IDVAVCTS
+920 IDVAICTS
-928 ENLFYTVFEQHG
+928 NNLFYTVFEQHG

-1006 TTIEFTNHYT
+1006 TTISFTNYYT
-1016 DSMTITKAVTLDG
+1016 DAMTLTKTVTLDG
-1029 GTATEALL
+1029 ETATEALL
-1037 DEIDTTEYEITLK
+1037 DEIGTTEYVITLR
-1050 PADTTKLVKT
+1050 PADTTQLVNSH
-1060 VDSQQFGPDWNAKM
+1060 DLGPGWNTKM
-1074 VDYSVN
+1074 NGYEVG
-1080 VSYSNSLTGGQTHE
+1080 VSYSNSLTGQTHD
-1094 NTTLTFNRD
+1094 NKTLTFHED

-1116 TIDDL
+1116 TINDL
-1121 PAINWKVEETT
+1121 PAINWSVVETT
-1132 PSDTADFDWTG
+1132 PSDTTDYYWTG
-1143 VNYAEAYNNAKVD
+1143 VTYAEDYNDAKVD
-1156 NGPHDGQYDADSG
+1156 NGPRDDQYDADSG
-1169 NSWTNNE
+1169 NNWADNE

-1182 NEGAD
+1182 NKGAD

-1257 FFTSVSRGDVD
+1257 FFTSVSRGEDV

-1277 DNDLDLGFVL
+1277 DNNLGLGFVL

-1293 ARYNSDDI
+1293 ARYNSDPDT
-1301 VDNYGFQL
+1301 VDDYGFQL
-1309 ADNGTLTITKLKAD
+1309 ADNDTLTISKLKED
-1323 DVVTLAETDANANGY
+1323 DVVYLREDDYSDEGY
-1338 ETTYA
+1338 TTTYT
-1343 GAEAVSDESGNY
+1343 GVAVNGDGTQITDEYGNY
-1355 TVTVGSE
+1355 IVNVSGENTE
-1362 DAVTVEGDSTTLK
+1362 LK

-1390 DANSAAPYLVLTAC
+1390 DTDSTAPYLVLTAC

>member
-1 MKKRVLSALLALC
+1 MKKRVLSTLLALC
-14 LAFSLFGTALAATAA
+14 LAFSLFGTALAAAAA
-29 ETTAAPAAASSA
+29 ETTAAPGSASSA

-77 VTETPGETETP
+77 VTETPGETETS

-199 SLTVQHLA
+199 SLAVQHLA

-270 IVDTDGNELTLPD
+270 IVDTDGNELTLPGS
-283 NYDLSYA
+283 YDLSYA

-304 KNGIKTITV
+304 ENRIKTITV

-326 SDQLRHP
+326 SDQLRYP

-348 RLYDSVMPNG
+348 RLYDSVMPNS

-412 LTLSVSGDVGLS
+412 LTLSVSGDVGS
-424 TEKQKVDV
+424 SMEKQKVDV

-441 MDERDMG
+441 MDERDM
-448 EGKTR
+448 EQGKTR

-460 AEALAEALA
+460 AKDLAEALA

-501 WTDNTSAVY
+501 WTDDTSAVY
-510 SAANQEST
+510 SAANQKST

-563 VGNGSDFRDTYL
+563 DGNGSEFSNTYL

-589 GFFTIRVGN
+589 GFFTIRVGD

-605 LNQLYAAVRNE
+605 LTKLYAAVRDE

-621 DSENFGNYSAE
+621 DSENFGNYRAK

-676 IVRDAEGSVTAAE
+676 IVRDAGGNVTTAE

-704 EFDKEYELKD
+704 EFAEEYELKD

-727 DKAYSAGSGSYTE
+727 DEAYSAGSGSYTE

-751 EFGFPSNKTATLTYD
+751 ESGFPSNKTATLTYD
-766 TDLTKDHSLTY
+766 TDLMKDHSLTY

-831 SFDVNFCDSTLSDKQ
+831 SFDVNFCDSNLDNKTD
-846 GNGQDYMAEDSS
+846 GGQPYMAEDSS
-858 ISDAIMKP
+858 IPDSIMKP
-866 GDSTSKVTNGGDFIV
+866 GDSSRVTNGGDFIV

-889 PENAANLENA
+889 PENAANLSNA
-899 TNEANRATLQKVG
+899 TNEANRATLEKED

-955 SVNLNGTNS
+955 SVYLNGTNS

-972 QDADVKS
+972 QDADVES

-992 IRYNVLAHLSITDD
+992 IRDNVLARLSITDD
-1006 TTIEFTNHYT
+1006 TTISFTNYYT
-1016 DSMTITKAVTLDG
+1016 DAMTLTKTVTLDG
-1029 GTATEALL
+1029 ETATEALL
-1037 DEIDTTEYEITLK
+1037 DEIGTTEYVITLR
-1050 PADTTKLVKT
+1050 PADTTKLVNSH
-1060 VDSQQFGPDWNAKM
+1060 DLGPGWSTKM
-1074 VDYSVN
+1074 NGYEVG
-1080 VSYSNSLTGGQTHE
+1080 VSYSNSLTGGQTHD
-1094 NTTLTFNRD
+1094 NKTLTFNED

-1116 TIDDL
+1116 TINDL
-1121 PAINWKVEETT
+1121 PAINWSVVETT
-1132 PSDTADFDWTG
+1132 PSDTTDYYWTG
-1143 VNYAEAYNNAKVD
+1143 VTYAEDYNDAKVD
-1156 NGPHDGQYDADSG
+1156 NGPRDDQYDADSE
-1169 NSWTNNE
+1169 NSWANDE

-1187 HWNRYESD
+1187 HWNRYEPG
-1195 DTYGMTDSTDG
+1195 DTYGMTDYTDG

-1214 TLTEPNNGP
+1214 ALSETDNGP

-1257 FFTSVSRGDVD
+1257 FFTSVSRGEDV
-1268 VAVNSGNAT
+1268 VAVNSGSAT
-1277 DNDLDLGFVL
+1277 NNNLGLGFVL

-1355 TVTVGSE
+1355 TVAVGSE

-1390 DANSAAPYLVLTAC
+1390 DTNSTAPYLVLTAC

-1416 VAVRLRRRRQ
+1416 VTVRLRRRRQ

>member
-109 LDNGITVA
+109 LDNGVTVA

-133 AMLDTDSEDARQAA
+133 AMLDTDSEDARQVA

-170 SGAELEP
+170 SGAEVEP

-199 SLTVQHLA
+199 SLAVQHLA

-283 NYDLSYA
+283 SYDLSYA

-304 KNGIKTITV
+304 ENGIKTITV

-333 INAAERIDGTLDDEV
+333 INAAERIDGALDDEV
-348 RLYDSVMPNG
+348 RLYDSVMPNS

-366 GGAGGE
+366 GGK
-372 SDEHLE
+372 SNEHLE

-389 EVYEPEPEYSKTAT
+389 EVYEPEPEYSKTAN

-543 YVIFLSDGEPTYYY
+543 YVIFLSDGEPTYCY
-557 DEKGNT
+557 DKNGNT
-563 VGNGSDFRDTYL
+563 DGNGSDFSHTYL
-575 TSAIKQ
+575 TSAIEQ

-605 LNQLYAAVRNE
+605 LTQLYAAVRDA
-616 VGASG
+616 VDASE
-621 DSENFGNYSAE
+621 DSENFGNYSAK

-655 VSICDTLSEWVEPVS
+655 VSICDTLSKWVEPVS

-676 IVRDAEGSVTAAE
+676 IVRDAEGKVTTAE
-689 DNFFEVTYDNKELRL
+689 NSSFKATYDPGKKELRL
-704 EFDKEYELKD
+704 EFDEEYELKD

-727 DKAYSAGSGSYTE
+727 DEAYSAGSGSYTK

-751 EFGFPSNKTATLTYD
+751 VRGFPSNETAILTYD
-766 TDLTKDHSLTY
+766 TDLTQDHSLTY

-814 NDSAGNE
+814 DDDAADE

-831 SFDVNFCDSTLSDKQ
+831 SFDVNFCDSNLDNKTD
-846 GNGQDYMAEDSS
+846 GGQPYMAEDSS
-858 ISDAIMKP
+858 ISDTIMMP
-866 GDSTSKVTNGGDFIV
+866 GDSETNVTNGGDFIV
-881 YAAKCLNY
+881 YAAKCLND
-889 PENAANLENA
+889 PGSAASLTSA
-899 TNEANRATLQKVG
+899 TNEANRATLEKVD

-920 IDVAVCTS
+920 INVAICTS
-928 ENLFYTVFEQHG
+928 NNLFYTVFEQHG

-979 PAINLPD
+979 PAINLPN

-992 IRYNVLAHLSITDD
+992 ISDSVLAHLTITDD
-1006 TTIEFTNHYT
+1006 TTISFTNYYT
-1016 DSMTITKAVTLDG
+1016 DAMTLTKTVTLDG
-1029 GTATEALL
+1029 ETATEALL
-1037 DEIDTTEYEITLK
+1037 DEIGTTEYVITLR
-1050 PADTTKLVKT
+1050 PADTTQLVNSH
-1060 VDSQQFGPDWNAKM
+1060 DLGPGWNTKM
-1074 VDYSVN
+1074 NGYEVG
-1080 VSYSNSLTGGQTHE
+1080 VSYSNSLTDQTHD
-1094 NTTLTFNRD
+1094 NKTLTFHED

-1116 TIDDL
+1116 TINDL
-1121 PAINWKVEETT
+1121 PAINWSVVETT
-1132 PSDTADFDWTG
+1132 PSDTTDYYWTG
-1143 VNYAEAYNNAKVD
+1143 VTYAEAYNDAKVD
-1156 NGPHDGQYDADSG
+1156 NGPRDDQYNADSG
-1169 NSWTNNE
+1169 NSWANNE

-1287 TTQGTN
+1287 TT
-1293 ARYNSDDI
+1293 

-1309 ADNGTLTITKLKAD
+1309 ADNGTLTITKLKED
-1323 DVVTLAETDANANGY
+1323 DVVYLREDDYSDEGY
-1338 ETTYA
+1338 TTTYT
-1343 GAEAVSDESGNY
+1343 GVAVNGDGTQITDEYGNY
-1355 TVTVGSE
+1355 IVNVSGENTE
-1362 DAVTVEGDSTTLK
+1362 LK

-1390 DANSAAPYLVLTAC
+1390 DANSTAPFVVLTAC